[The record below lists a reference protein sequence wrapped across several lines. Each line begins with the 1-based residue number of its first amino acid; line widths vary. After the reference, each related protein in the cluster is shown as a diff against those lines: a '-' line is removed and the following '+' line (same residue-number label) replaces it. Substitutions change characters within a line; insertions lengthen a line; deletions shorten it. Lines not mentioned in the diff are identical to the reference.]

1 MKDHVELRSGAYA
14 DSVTLL
20 QVSRAVQATPGVVA
34 AQVAMATGL
43 NLEVLEAMG
52 FDVPASSP
60 NDMVV
65 AVRLDDDGDLSAA
78 LAAVDTALTPTRPGD
93 GGTTLAPP
101 RTTASALRRAG
112 AGALALVS
120 VPGASATVEAMDAL
134 EAGHDVMVF
143 SDNVPVAEEVAL
155 KAYAAERGA
164 LVMGP
169 DCGTAVIDGVGL
181 GFANTV
187 RPGRIGLVAAS
198 GTGCQQLLAL
208 LHHAGERLAADGH
221 DGVGVRHALG
231 VGGRDL
237 SAAVGGAATREA
249 LRRLDADPDVD
260 LVVVVSKPPAPE
272 VASALTTHAEALGTP
287 VELGL
292 LGPGERDLTA
302 VAEAVLARLGHAA
315 PEWPVHGA
323 DNTGPATGPLLRGLF
338 VGGTLC
344 DESMLL
350 ATEALGPVRS
360 NIPLSDDLALGRG
373 ETGVL
378 LADDHSMVDFGDDAL
393 TQGRA
398 HPMIDPTLR
407 IEQLARAAA
416 DPATGVLLL
425 DLVLGHGAEPD
436 PAARLAPAIEA
447 ARRDRAIPV
456 VVSLVGTDLD
466 PQGLAAQRDALVAA
480 GAEVHLSN
488 AGATRRA
495 IALLGGPEGKDAR

>member
-20 QVSRAVQATPGVVA
+20 QVSRAVQAAPGVVT

-43 NLEVLEAMG
+43 NLEVLEGMG
-52 FDVPASSP
+52 FAVPDSSP
-60 NDMVV
+60 NDMIV
-65 AVRLDDDGDLSAA
+65 ALRLDDDADVPTA
-78 LAAVDTALTPTRPGD
+78 LAAVDAALVPTRPSSGD
-93 GGTTLAPP
+93 TAVAPP
-101 RTTASALRRAG
+101 RTTASALRRSAPG
-112 AGALALVS
+112 AVTLVS

-134 EAGHDVMVF
+134 EAGRDVMIF

-155 KAYAAERGA
+155 KTYAASRGA

-169 DCGTAVIDGVGL
+169 DCGTAVIDGIGL
-181 GFANTV
+181 GFANAV
-187 RPGRIGLVAAS
+187 RPGRIGVVAAS

-208 LHHAGERLAADGH
+208 LHHAGDRLAGQGQ

-237 SAAVGGAATREA
+237 SAAVGGLATREA
-249 LRRLDADPDVD
+249 LRRLDADPEVD

-272 VASALTTHAEALGTP
+272 VAEALGREAEALDTP

-292 LGPGERDLTA
+292 LGRGQRDLTA

-315 PEWPVHGA
+315 PAWPVHGA
-323 DNTGPATGPLLRGLF
+323 DSTGPATGPLLRGLF

-344 DESMLL
+344 DESMLM
-350 ATEALGPVRS
+350 ASEALGPIRS
-360 NIPLSDDLALGRG
+360 NIPLAEELALAPDEQGD
-373 ETGVL
+373 L
-378 LADDHSMVDFGDDAL
+378 LADTHTMVDFGDDAL

-407 IEQLARAAA
+407 NEQLARAAA

-436 PAARLAPAIEA
+436 PAAMLAPAITA
-447 ARRDRAIPV
+447 ARAERPIPV
-456 VVSLVGTDLD
+456 IVSLIGTDLD
-466 PQGLAAQRDALVAA
+466 PQGLDAQRDALVAA
-480 GAEVHLSN
+480 GAEVYLSN
-488 AGATRRA
+488 AAATRRA
-495 IALLGGPEGKDAR
+495 LDLIGAFQ

>member
-20 QVSRAVQATPGVVA
+20 QVSRAVQAAPGVVA

-43 NLEVLEAMG
+43 NLEVLTGMG

-65 AVRLDDDGDLSAA
+65 ALRLDDDADLAAA
-78 LAAVDTALTPTRPGD
+78 LAAVDAALVPARPASGASEV
-93 GGTTLAPP
+93 APP
-101 RTTASALRRAG
+101 RTTGSALRRTG
-112 AGALALVS
+112 ADAVALVS
-120 VPGASATVEAMDAL
+120 VPGASATVEAMDAV
-134 EAGHDVMVF
+134 EAGRDVMVF
-143 SDNVPVAEEVAL
+143 SDNVPVEEEVAL
-155 KAYAAERGA
+155 KTYATSRGA

-181 GFANTV
+181 GFANTT

-198 GTGCQQLLAL
+198 GTGCQQLLVL
-208 LHHAGERLAADGH
+208 LHHAGAGL
-221 DGVGVRHALG
+221 DGVGVTHALG

-237 SAAVGGAATREA
+237 SAAVGGLSTREA

-272 VASALTTHAEALGTP
+272 VAEALAKDAEALATP

-292 LGPGERDLTA
+292 LGRGQRDLTT
-302 VAEAVLARLGHAA
+302 VAEAVLERLGHTA
-315 PEWPVHGA
+315 PAWPVAGE
-323 DNTGPATGPLLRGLF
+323 DNTGAATGPLLRGLF

-344 DESMLL
+344 DESMLM
-350 ATEALGPVRS
+350 ASEVLGPVRS
-360 NIPLSDDLALGRG
+360 NIPLSPELALDSTDPGD
-373 ETGVL
+373 L
-378 LADDHSMVDFGDDAL
+378 LADTHTMVDFGDDAL

-407 IEQLARAAA
+407 NEQLARAAA
-416 DPATGVLLL
+416 DPRTGVILL

-436 PAARLAPAIEA
+436 PASLLAPAIREA
-447 ARRDRAIPV
+447 RADRAIPV
-456 VVSLVGTDLD
+456 IVSLVGTDLD
-466 PQGLAAQRDALVAA
+466 PQGLDAQRDALVAA

-488 AGATRRA
+488 AAATRRA
-495 IALLGGPEGKDAR
+495 IQLLEGARA

>member
-20 QVSRAVQATPGVVA
+20 QVSRAVQAAPGVVA

-43 NLEVLEAMG
+43 NLEVLAGMG

-65 AVRLDDDGDLSAA
+65 ALRLDDDADVATA
-78 LAAVDTALTPTRPGD
+78 LAAVDAALVPARPASGASEV
-93 GGTTLAPP
+93 APP
-101 RTTASALRRAG
+101 RTTGSALRRTGPDAV
-112 AGALALVS
+112 ALVS
-120 VPGASATVEAMDAL
+120 VPGASATVEAMDAV
-134 EAGHDVMVF
+134 EAGRDVMVF
-143 SDNVPVAEEVAL
+143 SDNVPVEEEVAL
-155 KAYAAERGA
+155 KTYAASRGA

-181 GFANTV
+181 GFANTT
-187 RPGRIGLVAAS
+187 RPGRIGIVAAS
-198 GTGCQQLLAL
+198 GTGCQQLLVL
-208 LHHAGERLAADGH
+208 LHHAGAGI

-237 SAAVGGAATREA
+237 SAAVGGLSTREA
-249 LRRLDADPDVD
+249 LRRLDSDPDVD

-272 VASALTTHAEALGTP
+272 VAEALAKDAEALGTP

-292 LGPGERDLTA
+292 LGRGQRDLTT
-302 VAEAVLARLGHAA
+302 VAEAVLARLGHEA
-315 PEWPVHGA
+315 PQWPVAGE
-323 DNTGPATGPLLRGLF
+323 DNTGAATGPLLRGLF

-344 DESMLL
+344 DESMLM
-350 ATEALGPVRS
+350 ATEVLGPVRS
-360 NIPLSDDLALGRG
+360 NIPLSDDLGLDSTEPGD
-373 ETGVL
+373 L
-378 LADDHSMVDFGDDAL
+378 LTDTHTMIDFGDDAL

-407 IEQLARAAA
+407 NEQLARAAA
-416 DPATGVLLL
+416 DPQTGVILL

-436 PAARLAPAIEA
+436 PAAMLAPAIREA
-447 ARRDRAIPV
+447 RSARPV
-456 VVSLVGTDLD
+456 PVIVSLVGTDLD
-466 PQGLAAQRDALVAA
+466 PQGLDAQRDALVAA

-488 AGATRRA
+488 AAATRRA
-495 IALLGGPEGKDAR
+495 LQLLEGARA